1 MQFTTS
7 RKAKLKAMGLFEK
20 FEGTA
25 TLYNA
30 LKEAVGRDPFGVSMD
45 EMKGPT
51 RAMVNGKEIV
61 LAGTNNYL
69 GLTYDQGAV
78 AAAKDAV
85 EASGTGTTGSRFANG
100 TYAGHR
106 ELERDLAAFLGFKHC
121 MVFSTGYQANLG
133 AISALAQPPNDV
145 ILIDADCHACIY
157 DGCQLSGAET
167 IRFRHN
173 DPESLD
179 KRLSRLGPDVKGKLV
194 CFEGMYSMFGDVAP
208 VKEFVEVAHKHGAFA
223 LLDEA
228 HSFGVFGD
236 HGRGVCERDGVLDE
250 VDFYTGTFSKSL
262 ASIGGF
268 VASNHPELE
277 YLRFSSRPYM
287 FTASPSPANVAA
299 ASAALA
305 RLENDS
311 SMKDNLWE
319 NANRIHAAF
328 TQLGFDLAAPAS
340 PVIAV
345 KLDSKEQAFM
355 AWNFLMENGVYV
367 NLAIPPGTPNAT
379 SILRLSVSAAH
390 TAEDLDIVVGA
401 YTALAEML
409 NGEPAA

>member
-1 MQFTTS
+1 
-7 RKAKLKAMGLFEK
+7 MGLFDK
-20 FEGTA
+20 FQSTA
-25 TLYNA
+25 TMYYGLR
-30 LKEAVGRDPFGVSMD
+30 EETGRDPFGVSMD

-51 RAMVNGKEIV
+51 RAMVKGKEIV

-69 GLTYDQGAV
+69 GLTYDD
-78 AAAKDAV
+78 DAV
-85 EASGTGTTGSRFANG
+85 KAAQDAIEQSGTGTTGSRFANG
-100 TYAGHR
+100 TYAAHR
-106 ELERDLAAFLGFKHC
+106 QLEIDLAKFLGYKHC
-121 MVFSTGYQANLG
+121 IVFSTGYQANLG
-133 AISALAQPPNDV
+133 AISALAQPPDDV

-179 KRLSRLGPDVKGKLV
+179 KRLSRLGEKAGGKLV

-208 VKEFVEVAHKHGAFA
+208 VKEFVEVAHRHGAYV

-236 HGRGVCERDGVLDE
+236 NGRGAAEDQGVIGE

-268 VASNHPELE
+268 VASNHDELE

-287 FTASPSPANVAA
+287 FTASPSPANIAA

-305 RLENDS
+305 RLSGDQ
-311 SMKDNLWE
+311 SMRLKLWD

-328 TQLGFDLAAPAS
+328 TQLGYELCAPAS

-345 KLDSKEQAFM
+345 KLADKAQAFK
-355 AWNFLMENGVYV
+355 AWNILMEKGVYV

-390 TAEDLDIVVGA
+390 TAEDLDIVVDA
-401 YTALAEML
+401 YTTLSEML
-409 NGEPAA
+409 SKGDV

>member
-1 MQFTTS
+1 
-7 RKAKLKAMGLFEK
+7 MGLFDK
-20 FEGTA
+20 FESTA
-25 TLYNA
+25 TQ
-30 LKEAVGRDPFGVSMD
+30 LKGLLAASPRDPFSVSMD

-51 RAMVNGKEIV
+51 RAIVKGKEIV

-69 GLTYDQGAV
+69 GLTFQ
-78 AAAKDAV
+78 KDAIEAANEAV
-85 EASGTGTTGSRFANG
+85 KASGTGTTGSRFANG
-100 TYAGHR
+100 TYAAHR
-106 ELERDLAAFLGFKHC
+106 QLEKDLAKFLGYEHC
-121 MVFSTGYQANLG
+121 IVFSTGYQANLG
-133 AISALAQPPNDV
+133 AISALAQPPHDV

-167 IRFRHN
+167 VRFRHN

-179 KRLSRLGPDVKGKLV
+179 KRLSRLSPDVKGKLV
-194 CFEGMYSMFGDVAP
+194 CIEGMYSMFGDVAP
-208 VKEFVEVAHKHGAFA
+208 VKEFVDVAHKHGAYL

-236 HGRGVCERDGVLDE
+236 QGQGVCEADGVRDQ

-287 FTASPSPANVAA
+287 FTASPSPANIAA
-299 ASAALA
+299 ATAALA
-305 RLENDS
+305 KIS
-311 SMKDNLWE
+311 SDNSMRERLWE
-319 NANRIHAAF
+319 NAKRIHAAF
-328 TQLGFDLAAPAS
+328 TQLGFDLCAGVG

-345 KLDSKEQAFM
+345 KLANREQAFM
-355 AWNFLMENGVYV
+355 AWNMLMENGVYV

-390 TAEDLDIVVGA
+390 TDDDLDVVVNA
-401 YTALAEML
+401 YTNLSQMLAKEKA
-409 NGEPAA
+409 EA

>member
-1 MQFTTS
+1 
-7 RKAKLKAMGLFEK
+7 MGLFEK
-20 FEGTA
+20 FKPTA
-25 TLYNA
+25 SLYEA
-30 LKEAVGRDPFGVSMD
+30 LKESAGRDPFGVSMD

-51 RAMVNGKEIV
+51 RAMVDGREIV

-69 GLTYDQGAV
+69 GLTYDAAAV
-78 AAAKDAV
+78 EAAKDAV

-106 ELERDLAAFLGFKHC
+106 KLERDLADFLGYKHC

-133 AISALAQPPNDV
+133 AISALVAPPDDV

-194 CFEGMYSMFGDVAP
+194 CVEGMYSMFGDVAP
-208 VKEFVEVAHKHGAFA
+208 VKEFVEVAHKHGAYV

-236 HGRGVCERDGVLDE
+236 AGRGVCERDGVLDE

-277 YLRFSSRPYM
+277 FLRFSSRPYM
-287 FTASPSPANVAA
+287 FTASPSPANIAA

-305 RLENDS
+305 RLKSDG
-311 SMKDNLWE
+311 SMRETLWE
-319 NANRIHAAF
+319 NAKRIHAAF
-328 TQLGFDLAAPAS
+328 QQLGFELCAPAS

-345 KLDSKEQAFM
+345 KLANKEQAFL
-355 AWNFLMENGVYV
+355 AWNFLMEHGVYV

-390 TAEDLDIVVGA
+390 TAEDLDVVTSA
-401 YTALAEML
+401 YTALSENLDAS
-409 NGEPAA
+409 AA

>member
-1 MQFTTS
+1 MS
-7 RKAKLKAMGLFEK
+7 LFDK
-20 FEGTA
+20 FEPTA
-25 TLYNA
+25 QQYRSFMA
-30 LKEAVGRDPFGVSMD
+30 GDEVDPFRVSMD
-45 EMKGPT
+45 EMLGPT
-51 RAMVNGKEIV
+51 RALVDGKEIV

-69 GLTYDQGAV
+69 GLTFHEE
-78 AAAKDAV
+78 AV
-85 EASGTGTTGSRFANG
+85 EAAKKAVETSGTGTTGSRFANG
-100 TYAGHR
+100 TYAAHR
-106 ELERDLAAFLGFKHC
+106 QLEIDLAKFLGYEHC
-121 MVFSTGYQANLG
+121 IVFSTGYQANLG
-133 AISALAQPPNDV
+133 AISALATPPDDV

-167 IRFRHN
+167 VRFRHN

-179 KRLSRLGPDVKGKLV
+179 KRLSRLSGDVKGKLV
-194 CFEGMYSMFGDVAP
+194 CLEGMYSMFGDTAP
-208 VKEFVEVAHKHGAFA
+208 VGELVEVAHKHGAYV

-236 HGRGVCERDGVLDE
+236 GGRGVCERDDVLSK

-268 VASNHPELE
+268 VASNHPQLE

-287 FTASPSPANVAA
+287 FTASPSPANIAA

-305 RLENDS
+305 RISEDS
-311 SMKDNLWE
+311 SMRDNLWA
-319 NANRIHAAF
+319 NAKRIHAAF

-345 KLDSKEQAFM
+345 KLKDREEAFKS
-355 AWNFLMENGVYV
+355 WRYLMENGVYV

-390 TAEDLDIVVGA
+390 TTEDLDKVVSV
-401 YTALAEML
+401 YTGLAETL
-409 NGEPAA
+409 QPATADA

>member
-1 MQFTTS
+1 MS
-7 RKAKLKAMGLFEK
+7 LFDK
-20 FEGTA
+20 FQSTA
-25 TLYNA
+25 GQYRA
-30 LKEAVGRDPFGVSMD
+30 LMADAARDPFGVSMD

-51 RAMVNGKEIV
+51 RAIVKGREIV

-69 GLTYDQGAV
+69 GLTYHPGAI
-78 AAAKDAV
+78 AAAKQAI
-85 EASGTGTTGSRFANG
+85 EQSGTGTTGSRFANG
-100 TYAGHR
+100 TYAAHR
-106 ELERDLAAFLGFKHC
+106 QLETDLASFLGYKHC
-121 MVFSTGYQANLG
+121 IVYSTGYQANLG
-133 AISALAQPPNDV
+133 AIAALAAPPDDV

-157 DGCQLSGAET
+157 DGCQLSGAQT

-173 DPESLD
+173 DPESLS
-179 KRLSRLGPDVKGKLV
+179 KRLSRLGDDVKGKLV
-194 CFEGMYSMFGDVAP
+194 CIEGMYSMFGDAAP
-208 VKEFVEVAHKHGAFA
+208 VKEFVEVAHQHGAYL

-236 HGRGVCERDGVLDE
+236 GGRGVCEQDGVLAE

-299 ASAALA
+299 ASAALEKIATDASMRKQLWKNA
-305 RLENDS
+305 R
-311 SMKDNLWE
+311 
-319 NANRIHAAF
+319 RVHAAF
-328 TQLGFDLAAPAS
+328 TQQGYDLCAGVG

-345 KLDSKEQAFM
+345 QFPNREEALK
-355 AWNFLMENGVYV
+355 AWNFLMDEGVYV

-390 TAEDLDIVVGA
+390 SKEDLDIIINA
-401 YTALAEML
+401 YLALSRALQKEEM
-409 NGEPAA
+409 PV

>member
-1 MQFTTS
+1 
-7 RKAKLKAMGLFEK
+7 MGLFDK
-20 FEGTA
+20 FQSSAALYA
-25 TLYNA
+25 TLT
-30 LKEAVGRDPFGVSMD
+30 ESGGQDPFRVTMD

-51 RAMVNGKEIV
+51 RAIVKGKEIV

-69 GLTYDQGAV
+69 GLTYDRAAV
-78 AAAKDAV
+78 DAAKDAV
-85 EASGTGTTGSRFANG
+85 ENAGTGTTGSRFANG

-106 ELERDLAAFLGFKHC
+106 QLEIDLADFLGYKHC
-121 MVFSTGYQANLG
+121 LVFSTGYQANLG
-133 AISALAQPPNDV
+133 AIAALAQPPDDV

-167 IRFRHN
+167 VRFRHN

-179 KRLSRLGPDVKGKLV
+179 KRLSRLGANVKGKLV
-194 CFEGMYSMFGDVAP
+194 CIEGMYSMFGDVAP
-208 VKEFVEVAHKHGAFA
+208 VKEFVEVAHKHGAYL

-299 ASAALA
+299 AGAALA
-305 RLENDS
+305 RLKSDDS
-311 SMKDNLWE
+311 MRKQLWE
-319 NANRIHAAF
+319 NANRIHDAF
-328 TQLGFDLAAPAS
+328 TQLGFTLAAPTS

-345 KLDSKEQAFM
+345 ILKNKEEAFF
-355 AWNFLMENGVYV
+355 AWNFLMGKGIYV
-367 NLAIPPGTPNAT
+367 NLATGFGTPGGA

-390 TAEDLDIVVGA
+390 TAEDLDIVVSA
-401 YTALAEML
+401 YTALSEQL
-409 NGEPAA
+409 NATAA

>member
-1 MQFTTS
+1 MS
-7 RKAKLKAMGLFEK
+7 LFDK
-20 FEGTA
+20 FEGTSRMLQGLLA
-25 TLYNA
+25 A
-30 LKEAVGRDPFGVSMD
+30 SPRDPFSVSME

-51 RAMVNGKEIV
+51 RAMVKGKEIV

-69 GLTYDQGAV
+69 GLTYHE
-78 AAAKDAV
+78 DAV
-85 EASGTGTTGSRFANG
+85 EAAVDAVRKSGTGTTGSRFANG
-100 TYAGHR
+100 TYAAHR
-106 ELERDLAAFLGFKHC
+106 QLEVDLAKFLGYKYC

-133 AISALAQPPNDV
+133 AISALVQPPDDV

-179 KRLSRLGPDVKGKLV
+179 KRLARLGPNVKGKLV
-194 CFEGMYSMFGDVAP
+194 CLEGMYSMFGDVAP
-208 VKEFVEVAHKHGAFA
+208 VKEFVEVAHRHGAYV

-228 HSFGVFGD
+228 HSFGVFGEN
-236 HGRGVCERDGVLDE
+236 GQGVCEHDGVRDQI
-250 VDFYTGTFSKSL
+250 DFYTGTFSKSL

-277 YLRFSSRPYM
+277 YLRFTSRPYM
-287 FTASPSPANVAA
+287 FTASPSPANIAA

-305 RLENDS
+305 KIATDDS
-311 SMKDNLWE
+311 MRKRLWE
-319 NANRIHAAF
+319 NARRVHAAF
-328 TQLGFDLAAPAS
+328 TQLGFETCAPAG

-345 KLDSKEQAFM
+345 KLTSKEEAFM
-355 AWNFLMENGVYV
+355 AWNVLMENNVYV

-390 TAEDLDIVVGA
+390 TDEDIDIIVSA
-401 YTALAEML
+401 YTALSQILAKKRE
-409 NGEPAA
+409 NA

>member
-1 MQFTTS
+1 
-7 RKAKLKAMGLFEK
+7 MGLFEK
-20 FEGTA
+20 FEATA
-25 TLYNA
+25 TLYA
-30 LKEAVGRDPFGVSMD
+30 TLMSQSSQDPFGVSMD

-51 RAMVNGKEIV
+51 RAMVKGREIV

-69 GLTYDQGAV
+69 GLTYDET
-78 AAAKDAV
+78 AV
-85 EASGTGTTGSRFANG
+85 EAAKTAVEESGTGTTGSRFANG
-100 TYAGHR
+100 TYNAHR
-106 ELERDLAAFLGFKHC
+106 ELEQELAEFLGYAHC

-173 DPESLD
+173 DPDSLD

-208 VKEFVEVAHKHGAFA
+208 VKELIDVAHRHGAYA

-228 HSFGVFGD
+228 HSFGVFGEN
-236 HGRGVCERDGVLDE
+236 GRGVAEREDVLGK

-268 VASNHPELE
+268 VASNHKELE

-299 ASAALA
+299 ASAALS
-305 RLENDS
+305 RLKADGAIREQ
-311 SMKDNLWE
+311 LWE
-319 NANRIHAAF
+319 NAKRVHGAF
-328 TQLGFDLAAPAS
+328 HQLGFELCAPVS

-345 KLDSKEQAFM
+345 KLANKEQAFK
-355 AWNFLMENGVYV
+355 AWNFVMENGVYV

-390 TAEDLDIVVGA
+390 TSDDLDIVINA
-401 YTALAEML
+401 YTALSEAL
-409 NGEPAA
+409 GAGAL

>member
-1 MQFTTS
+1 MSLFDKFQDTADLYST
-7 RKAKLKAMGLFEK
+7 MVEGL
-20 FEGTA
+20 
-25 TLYNA
+25 
-30 LKEAVGRDPFGVSMD
+30 GRDPFGVSMD

-51 RAMVNGKEIV
+51 RAMVKGEEIV

-69 GLTYDQGAV
+69 GLTFHKDAI
-78 AAAKDAV
+78 AAAKEAV
-85 EASGTGTTGSRFANG
+85 EESGTGTTGSRFANG
-100 TYAGHR
+100 TYDAHR
-106 ELERDLAAFLGFKHC
+106 QLERDLAAFLGYKHC
-121 MVFSTGYQANLG
+121 IVFSTGYQANLG
-133 AISALAQPPNDV
+133 AISALVRPPDDV

-157 DGCQLSGAET
+157 DGCQLSGAQT

-179 KRLSRLGPDVKGKLV
+179 KRLSRLGDDVKGKLV
-194 CFEGMYSMFGDVAP
+194 CFEGMYSMFGDTAP
-208 VKEFVEVAHKHGAFA
+208 VSEFVKIAHKHGAYA

-228 HSFGVFGD
+228 HSFGVYGD
-236 HGRGVCERDGVLDE
+236 GGRGVCEAQGVLNE

-277 YLRFSSRPYM
+277 FLRFSSRPYM

-305 RLENDS
+305 KISSDS
-311 SMKDNLWE
+311 SMRVKLWE
-319 NANRIHAAF
+319 NARRIHAAF
-328 TQLGFDLAAPAS
+328 TQLGFELCAGAG

-345 KLDSKEQAFM
+345 KLPNKEAAFV
-355 AWNFLMENGVYV
+355 AWNFLMERGVYV

-390 TAEDLDIVVGA
+390 TPEDLDIVVNA
-401 YTALAEML
+401 YTALAQSL
-409 NGEPAA
+409 ATAAVEA

>member
-1 MQFTTS
+1 MS
-7 RKAKLKAMGLFEK
+7 LFDK

-25 TLYNA
+25 TLYQA
-30 LKEAVGRDPFGVSMD
+30 LMEDAPADPFGVSMD
-45 EMKGPT
+45 EMKGAT
-51 RAMVNGKEIV
+51 RAIVKGKEIV

-69 GLTYDQGAV
+69 GLTFQEDAV
-78 AAAKDAV
+78 KAAKDAIDQ
-85 EASGTGTTGSRFANG
+85 SGTGTTGSRFANG
-100 TYAGHR
+100 TYAAHR
-106 ELERDLAAFLGFKHC
+106 ELEKDLADFLGFDYC
-121 MVFSTGYQANLG
+121 IVFSTGYQANLG
-133 AISALAQPPNDV
+133 AISALAAAPHDV

-173 DPESLD
+173 DPSSLE
-179 KRLSRLGPDVKGKLV
+179 KRLSRLGDDVKGKLV
-194 CFEGMYSMFGDVAP
+194 CLEGMYSMFGDTAP
-208 VKEFVEVAHKHGAFA
+208 VKEFIEIAHKHGAQV

-228 HSFGVFGD
+228 HSFGVYGD
-236 HGRGVCERDGVLDE
+236 TGRGVCEAEDIRQS

-268 VASNHPELE
+268 VASNHPQLE

-287 FTASPSPANVAA
+287 FTASPSPANIAA

-305 RLENDS
+305 KMRGDN
-311 SMKDNLWE
+311 SMRIQLWE
-319 NANRIHAAF
+319 NAKRIHAAF
-328 TQLGFDLAAPAS
+328 TQLGFELCAEVG

-345 KLDSKEQAFM
+345 KLSSKEEAVK

-367 NLAIPPGTPNAT
+367 NLAIPPGTPNAA

-390 TAEDLDIVVGA
+390 TAADLDVIVGA
-401 YTALAEML
+401 YTALSEALAKEL
-409 NGEPAA
+409 A

>member
-1 MQFTTS
+1 MS
-7 RKAKLKAMGLFEK
+7 LFDK
-20 FEGTA
+20 FQNTA
-25 TLYNA
+25 TQYQA
-30 LKEAVGRDPFGVSMD
+30 LLDGIGRDPFGVSMD

-51 RAMVNGKEIV
+51 RAMVKGKETV

-69 GLTYDQGAV
+69 GLTYDEHAV
-78 AAAKDAV
+78 AAAK
-85 EASGTGTTGSRFANG
+85 EAIDQSGTGTTGSRFANG
-100 TYAGHR
+100 TYAAHR
-106 ELERDLAAFLGFKHC
+106 QLEIDLAAFLGFKHC

-133 AISALAQPPNDV
+133 AISALAEPPDDV
-145 ILIDADCHACIY
+145 ILLDADCHACIY
-157 DGCQLSGAET
+157 DGAQLSGAEI

-179 KRLSRLGPDVKGKLV
+179 KRLARLGDNVNGKLV

-208 VKEFVEVAHKHGAFA
+208 VKEIIEVAHKHGAYA

-236 HGRGVCERDGVLDE
+236 NGRGVCEAEGVLDE

-305 RLENDS
+305 RLKDDQ
-311 SMKDNLWE
+311 SMRITLWE
-319 NANRIHAAF
+319 NAKRVHAAF
-328 TQLGFDLAAPAS
+328 TQLGFDLCAPMS

-345 KLDSKEQAFM
+345 KLEGREQAFA

-390 TAEDLDIVVGA
+390 TSEDLDAIIGA
-401 YTALAEML
+401 YTALSETL
-409 NGEPAA
+409 SNQAA

>member
-1 MQFTTS
+1 
-7 RKAKLKAMGLFEK
+7 MGLFDK
-20 FEGTA
+20 FQSNA
-25 TLYNA
+25 ALYQTLTS
-30 LKEAVGRDPFGVSMD
+30 GGGQDPFRVTMD

-51 RAMVNGKEIV
+51 RALVNGKEIV

-69 GLTYDQGAV
+69 GLTYDRAAV
-78 AAAKDAV
+78 DAAKDAV
-85 EASGTGTTGSRFANG
+85 ESSGTGTTGSRFANG

-106 ELERDLAAFLGFKHC
+106 QLEIDLADFLGFKHC
-121 MVFSTGYQANLG
+121 LVFSTGYQANLG
-133 AISALAQPPNDV
+133 AIAALAQPPDDV

-167 IRFRHN
+167 VRFRHN

-179 KRLSRLGPDVKGKLV
+179 KRLSRLDPAVKGKLV
-194 CFEGMYSMFGDVAP
+194 CIEGMYSMFGDVAP
-208 VKEFVEVAHKHGAFA
+208 VKEFVEVAHKHGAYL

-236 HGRGVCERDGVLDE
+236 HGRGVCERDDVLSE

-299 ASAALA
+299 AGAALA
-305 RLENDS
+305 RLKADDT
-311 SMKDNLWE
+311 MRKTLWE
-319 NANRIHAAF
+319 NARRIHDAF
-328 TQLGFDLAAPAS
+328 TQLGFDIAAPVS

-345 KLDSKEQAFM
+345 KLKNKEEAFI

-367 NLAIPPGTPNAT
+367 NLATGFGTPGGA

-390 TAEDLDIVVGA
+390 TPEDLDVVVGA
-401 YTALAEML
+401 YTALSEML
-409 NGEPAA
+409 NAGAP

>member
-1 MQFTTS
+1 
-7 RKAKLKAMGLFEK
+7 MGLFDK
-20 FEGTA
+20 FENTA
-25 TLYNA
+25 TL
-30 LKEAVGRDPFGVSMD
+30 LKGLLAASPRDPFSVSMD

-51 RAMVNGKEIV
+51 RALVDGKEIV

-69 GLTYDQGAV
+69 GLTFEEA
-78 AAAKDAV
+78 AV
-85 EASGTGTTGSRFANG
+85 EAAVEAVKTSGTGTTGSRFANG
-100 TYAGHR
+100 TYAAHR
-106 ELERDLAAFLGFKHC
+106 QLERDLAEFLGYQHC

-133 AISALAQPPNDV
+133 AISALAAAPHDV

-167 IRFRHN
+167 VRFRHN

-179 KRLSRLGPDVKGKLV
+179 KRLSRLSPDVNGKLV
-194 CFEGMYSMFGDVAP
+194 CIEGMYSMFGDVAP
-208 VKEFVEVAHKHGAFA
+208 VKEFVEVAHKHGAHL

-228 HSFGVFGD
+228 HSFGVFGEN
-236 HGRGVCERDGVLDE
+236 GRGVCEADGVRDQ

-287 FTASPSPANVAA
+287 FTASPSPANIAA

-305 RLENDS
+305 RISDDN
-311 SMKDNLWE
+311 SMRDKLWS
-319 NANRIHAAF
+319 NARRIHAAF
-328 TQLGFDLAAPAS
+328 TQLGFELCADVG

-345 KLDSKEQAFM
+345 KLANKEQAFM
-355 AWNFLMENGVYV
+355 AWNVLMENGVYV

-390 TAEDLDIVVGA
+390 TDDDLDIVVNA
-401 YTALAEML
+401 YTALSHLLMSKKAD
-409 NGEPAA
+409 A

>member
-1 MQFTTS
+1 MS
-7 RKAKLKAMGLFEK
+7 LFDK
-20 FEGTA
+20 FEDKSRM
-25 TLYNA
+25 
-30 LKEAVGRDPFGVSMD
+30 LKGLLEGSPRDPFSVSMD

-51 RAMVNGKEIV
+51 RAMVKGKEIV

-69 GLTYDQGAV
+69 GLTFDEAAIEAASNAV
-78 AAAKDAV
+78 KT
-85 EASGTGTTGSRFANG
+85 SGTGTTGSRFANG
-100 TYAGHR
+100 TYAGHNK
-106 ELERDLAAFLGFKHC
+106 LETDLAKFLGYEHC
-121 MVFSTGYQANLG
+121 IVFSTGYQANLG
-133 AISALAQPPNDV
+133 TISALAAPPNDV

-173 DPESLD
+173 DPDSLD
-179 KRLSRLGPDVKGKLV
+179 KRLARLPETVNGKLV
-194 CFEGMYSMFGDVAP
+194 CLEGMYSMFGDVAP
-208 VKEFVEVAHKHGAFA
+208 VKEFVEVAHKHGAQV

-236 HGRGVCERDGVLDE
+236 GGRGVCERDEVLAE

-277 YLRFSSRPYM
+277 YLRFSSRPYV

-299 ASAALA
+299 ASAALHKISTD
-305 RLENDS
+305 N
-311 SMKDNLWE
+311 SMRKRLWE
-319 NANRIHAAF
+319 NARRIHAAF
-328 TQLGFDLAAPAS
+328 TQLGFELCAPES

-345 KLDSKEQAFM
+345 KLKNKEEAFM
-355 AWNFLMENGVYV
+355 AWNVLMEHGVYV

-390 TAEDLDIVVGA
+390 TDEDLDAIVGA
-401 YTALAEML
+401 YTTLSQLLAKDA
-409 NGEPAA
+409 G

>member
-1 MQFTTS
+1 MS
-7 RKAKLKAMGLFEK
+7 LFEK
-20 FEGTA
+20 FQSTA
-25 TLYNA
+25 AQYYA
-30 LKEAVGRDPFGVSMD
+30 LREETGRDPFGVSMD

-51 RAMVNGKEIV
+51 RAMVDGKEIV

-69 GLTYDQGAV
+69 GLTFQDDAV
-78 AAAKDAV
+78 AAAKTAV
-85 EASGTGTTGSRFANG
+85 ERSGTGTTGSRFANG
-100 TYAGHR
+100 TYAAHR
-106 ELERDLAAFLGFKHC
+106 QLERDLADFLGYKHC
-121 MVFSTGYQANLG
+121 IVFSTGYQANLG
-133 AISALAQPPNDV
+133 AISALARPPEDV

-167 IRFRHN
+167 VRFRHN

-179 KRLSRLGPDVKGKLV
+179 KRLKRLGAEVKGKLV
-194 CFEGMYSMFGDVAP
+194 CIEGMYSMFGDVAP
-208 VKEFVEVAHKHGAFA
+208 VGEFVEIAHRHGAYV

-236 HGRGVCERDGVLDE
+236 GGRGVCERDGVLQS

-287 FTASPSPANVAA
+287 FTASPSPANIAA
-299 ASAALA
+299 AGAALEKISSDPSLRE
-305 RLENDS
+305 RLW
-311 SMKDNLWE
+311 DN
-319 NANRIHAAF
+319 AKRIHAAF
-328 TQLGFDLAAPAS
+328 TQLGFELCAPAS
-340 PVIAV
+340 PVIAA
-345 KLDSKEQAFM
+345 KLANREQAFM
-355 AWNFLMENGVYV
+355 AWNFLMESGVYV

-390 TAEDLDIVVGA
+390 SDEDLDVVVSA
-401 YTALAEML
+401 YTALSEALSQEQR
-409 NGEPAA
+409 

>member
-1 MQFTTS
+1 
-7 RKAKLKAMGLFEK
+7 MGLFEK
-20 FEGTA
+20 FKPTA
-25 TLYNA
+25 SLYEA
-30 LKEAVGRDPFGVSMD
+30 LKESVGRDPFGVSMD

-51 RAMVNGKEIV
+51 RAMVDGREIV

-69 GLTYDQGAV
+69 GLTYDQA
-78 AAAKDAV
+78 AIEAAKDAV

-106 ELERDLAAFLGFKHC
+106 QLERDLADFLGYKHC

-133 AISALAQPPNDV
+133 AISALVQPPDDV

-194 CFEGMYSMFGDVAP
+194 CVEGMYSMFGDVAP
-208 VKEFVEVAHKHGAFA
+208 VKEFVEVAHKHGAYV

-236 HGRGVCERDGVLDE
+236 EGRGVCERDGVLDE

-287 FTASPSPANVAA
+287 FTASPSPANVSA

-305 RLENDS
+305 RLKSDG
-311 SMKDNLWE
+311 SMRKKLWE
-319 NANRIHAAF
+319 NANRIHSAF
-328 TQLGFDLAAPAS
+328 QQLGYELCAPAS

-345 KLDSKEQAFM
+345 KLANKEQAFL
-355 AWNFLMENGVYV
+355 AWNFLMEHGVYV

-390 TAEDLDIVVGA
+390 TAEDLDVVTGA
-401 YTALAEML
+401 YTALSEDLSAS
-409 NGEPAA
+409 AA

>member
-1 MQFTTS
+1 MS
-7 RKAKLKAMGLFEK
+7 LFDK
-20 FEGTA
+20 FQGTA
-25 TLYNA
+25 ELYTS
-30 LKEAVGRDPFGVSMD
+30 LVSGLGRDPFGLSM
-45 EMKGPT
+45 EKMLGPT
-51 RAMVNGKEIV
+51 RAIIEGREIV

-69 GLTYDQGAV
+69 GMTFQEDAIN
-78 AAAKDAV
+78 AAKEAV
-85 EASGTGTTGSRFANG
+85 EQSGTGTTGSRFANG

-106 ELERDLAAFLGFKHC
+106 ALEQELAAFLGYKHC
-121 MVFSTGYQANLG
+121 IVFSTGYQANLG
-133 AISALAQPPNDV
+133 AISALVSPPDDV

-179 KRLSRLGPDVKGKLV
+179 KRLSRLGDKVKGKLV
-194 CFEGMYSMFGDVAP
+194 CFEGMYSMFGDTAP
-208 VKEFVEVAHKHGAFA
+208 VKEFVEIAHKHGAYA

-228 HSFGVFGD
+228 HSFGVYGEN
-236 HGRGVCERDGVLDE
+236 GRGVCEAQDILNE

-287 FTASPSPANVAA
+287 FTASPSPANVAS

-305 RLENDS
+305 KIASDS
-311 SMKDNLWE
+311 SMRTKLWE
-319 NANRIHAAF
+319 NARRIHAAF
-328 TQLGFDLAAPAS
+328 TQLGFELCAEVG

-345 KLDSKEQAFM
+345 KLANKEQAFV
-355 AWNFLMENGVYV
+355 AWNFLMENNVYV

-390 TAEDLDIVVGA
+390 TPEDLDVVVNA
-401 YTALAEML
+401 YTALAQSMAD
-409 NGEPAA
+409 GAVKP

>member
-1 MQFTTS
+1 MS
-7 RKAKLKAMGLFEK
+7 LFDK
-20 FEGTA
+20 FQSTA
-25 TLYNA
+25 VQYTA
-30 LKEAVGRDPFGVSMD
+30 LKNAVGRDPFSVSMD

-51 RAMVNGKEIV
+51 RAMVKGKEIV

-69 GLTYDQGAV
+69 GLTYDKDAID
-78 AAAKDAV
+78 AAKDAL
-85 EASGTGTTGSRFANG
+85 EQSGTGTTGSRFANG

-106 ELERDLAAFLGFKHC
+106 QLETDLADFLGYKHC

-133 AISALAQPPNDV
+133 AISALAQAPDDV
-145 ILIDADCHACIY
+145 ILIDADSHACIY

-173 DPESLD
+173 DPENLD

-194 CFEGMYSMFGDVAP
+194 CFEGLYSMFGDVAP
-208 VKEFVEVAHKHGAFA
+208 VKELVEVAHKHGAYA

-228 HSFGVFGD
+228 HSFGVFGEN
-236 HGRGVCERDGVLDE
+236 GRGVCERDGILDQ

-262 ASIGGF
+262 VSIGGF

-299 ASAALA
+299 ATTALA
-305 RLENDS
+305 RLKADG
-311 SMKDNLWE
+311 SMRTKLWE
-319 NANRIHAAF
+319 NAKRVHSAF
-328 TQLGFDLAAPAS
+328 RQFGFDLAAPES
-340 PVIAV
+340 PVIAAI
-345 KLDSKEQAFM
+345 LSSREEAFM
-355 AWNFLMENGVYV
+355 AWNFLMDEGVYV

-390 TAEDLDIVVGA
+390 TTEDLDVIINA
-401 YTALAEML
+401 YGALAQVL
-409 NGEPAA
+409 QKKSA